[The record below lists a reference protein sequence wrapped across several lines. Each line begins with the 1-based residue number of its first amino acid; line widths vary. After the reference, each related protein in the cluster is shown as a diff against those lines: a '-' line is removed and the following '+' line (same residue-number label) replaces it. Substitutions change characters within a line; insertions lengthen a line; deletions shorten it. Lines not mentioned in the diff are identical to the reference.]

1 MSTTAKKT
9 TKTTKTAPKKQA
21 TSRGVKKAFLRSAG
35 LAFGEA
41 RTATKS
47 STRAKPAAK
56 AVPTKAKAAAAKVTD
71 PRRADFVRL
80 AEGRTSRAIEQIRL
94 LGNLSNLSAYDY
106 SQADVDQ
113 ILETLE
119 TEIAATRSRFAT
131 ALERATLKRERSQF
145 KLGGFDSTAARA

>member
-1 MSTTAKKT
+1 MAAAKKT
-9 TKTTKTAPKKQA
+9 PKTSTKTVRNSKPAKA
-21 TSRGVKKAFLRSAG
+21 ANGVKAP
-35 LAFGEA
+35 A
-41 RTATKS
+41 RVA
-47 STRAKPAAK
+47 AAK
-56 AVPTKAKAAAAKVTD
+56 AKASSVPAKVTD

-94 LGNLSNLSAYDY
+94 LGNLSNLGAYDY